1 MKAIETIRKL
11 RATTLVEIDGLSLEE
26 LNKVPAGFNNNII
39 WNIGH
44 MVAAQQ
50 GICYKRAG
58 LPMVVEES
66 YFERYKPGSKP
77 ERPVTQAEVEEI
89 KSLLFST
96 LYQLEKDYDDGIF
109 TSYGS
114 FVSRYGVELSSVT
127 DAIEF
132 LPFHDGFHMAY
143 LLALRRANRTGIKEF

>member
-1 MKAIETIRKL
+1 MKAIKTIRKL
-11 RATTLVEIDGLSLEE
+11 RETTVNIIADLSLEE

-58 LPMVVEES
+58 LPIIVDES

-77 ERPVTQAEVEEI
+77 EKPVTQEEVEEI

-96 LYQLEKDYDDGIF
+96 LDQLEKDHRDGIF
-109 TSYGS
+109 KDYGP
-114 FVSRYGVELSSVT
+114 FVTRYGVELASVE

-132 LPFHDGFHMAY
+132 LPFHDGFHMGY
-143 LLALRRANRTGIKEF
+143 LLALKRANRDRD

>member
-11 RATTLVEIDGLSLEE
+11 RETTLGVIADLSLEE
-26 LNKVPAGFNNNII
+26 LNKVPAGFNNNIV

-58 LPMVVEES
+58 LPIVVEES

-77 ERPVTQAEVEEI
+77 ERPVSQEEVEEI

-96 LYQLEKDYDDGIF
+96 LDQLEKDHSNGIF
-109 TSYGS
+109 KEYGA
-114 FVSRYGVELSSVT
+114 FVTRYGVPLESVE

-143 LLALRRANRTGIKEF
+143 LLALKRANQDPD